1 MEGYAAH
8 GPNQARRG
16 YRHALGPQLGLP
28 SASIRFCQTRQ
39 QPADMQ
45 KIERTTR
52 RFNTLKVPRKL
63 QASLPFASKTKQFSK
78 QTKPTYMQS
87 RAVVMDDEEK
97 KAMALLQQVQALRKE
112 KVAKRAEKKEEKRK
126 EHRKEVAA
134 SQEKRSEK
142 IRDER
147 KEKLRQDG
155 MKRKRD
161 EAGAEG
167 RFKKRK

>member
-1 MEGYAAH
+1 
-8 GPNQARRG
+8 
-16 YRHALGPQLGLP
+16 
-28 SASIRFCQTRQ
+28 
-39 QPADMQ
+39 MQ

-63 QASLPFASKTKQFSK
+63 QAALPFASKTKQFSK
-78 QTKPTYMQS
+78 QTIPTYMQS

-112 KVAKRAEKKEEKRK
+112 KVAKRADKKEEKRK